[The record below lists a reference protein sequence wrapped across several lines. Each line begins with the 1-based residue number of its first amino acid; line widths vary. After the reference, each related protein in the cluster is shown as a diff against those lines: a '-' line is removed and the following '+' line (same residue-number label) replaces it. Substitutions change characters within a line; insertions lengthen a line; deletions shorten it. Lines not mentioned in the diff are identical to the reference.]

1 MSLGKGEVGVRFSD
15 CVQFYFII
23 RPNYFETLR
32 SSTYRSFIQTG
43 RFLSAAAARL
53 EFDGMKPLLS
63 AASVELIASLTARG
77 NPRQFAQGEEL
88 FAAGESADYLP
99 IIVKGKV
106 KMVQFPE
113 PGKEVII
120 GIFGDNEMFALPP
133 VVDGKQYPASA
144 YTMAP
149 SEILLLHRS
158 DFYDLLRE
166 SHEFTLAVLGWM
178 SEMLRQKTASIQTL
192 AGGSAEQRIAGV
204 LIRLFGAEPGPPP
217 IKIKLRREDI
227 GRMAGLTTETTIRM
241 IRRLADTGAIRVERG
256 KIFID
261 EVGGLARYL
270 AG

>member
-1 MSLGKGEVGVRFSD
+1 M
-15 CVQFYFII
+15 
-23 RPNYFETLR
+23 N
-32 SSTYRSFIQTG
+32 
-43 RFLSAAAARL
+43 
-53 EFDGMKPLLS
+53 PLLS
-63 AASVELIASLTARG
+63 TASDELVCTLKKRAHLRDYATD
-77 NPRQFAQGEEL
+77 EEL

-133 VVDGKQYPASA
+133 VIDGKQYPASA

-158 DFYDLLRE
+158 DFLDLLRE
-166 SHEFTLAVLGWM
+166 SHEFTFAVLEWL
-178 SEMLRQKTASIQTL
+178 SDMLRQKTALIQTL

-204 LIRLFGAEPGPPP
+204 LIRLFGAETGPPP

-227 GRMAGLTTETTIRM
+227 GRMAGLTTETTIRT
-241 IRRLADTGAIRVERG
+241 IRRLAKVGAIRVEHG

-261 EVGGLARYL
+261 EVGRLARYL

>member
-1 MSLGKGEVGVRFSD
+1 MK
-15 CVQFYFII
+15 
-23 RPNYFETLR
+23 TLLTSASGRLINVLRQRANSR
-32 SSTYRSFIQTG
+32 SY
-43 RFLSAAAARL
+43 
-53 EFDGMKPLLS
+53 EKD
-63 AASVELIASLTARG
+63 
-77 NPRQFAQGEEL
+77 EEL

-120 GIFGDNEMFALPP
+120 GIFGEGEMFALPP
-133 VVDGKQYPASA
+133 VIDGKQYPASA
-144 YTMAP
+144 YTMEP

-158 DFYDLLRE
+158 DFFEVLRE
-166 SHEFTLAVLGWM
+166 SHEFTLAVLDWM

-204 LIRLFGAEPGPPP
+204 LIRLFAAETGTPP
-217 IKIKLRREDI
+217 IKINLRREDI
-227 GRMAGLTTETTIRM
+227 GRMAGLTTETTIRT
-241 IRRLADTGAIRVERG
+241 IRRLADTGAIRVEHG

-261 EVGGLARYL
+261 EVERLSRYL